1 MSYGCTRSGS
11 LLVLLGPAR
20 RICAVAALAPHDQ
33 FARLREILDRSYA
46 PADHP
51 ALIAQ
56 TDQWSSTRPLVG
68 VSMLD
73 VTPVFTNTL
82 AKYLPLIAGGAD
94 LTVSLSPLL
103 PHDRKVVRVLRDLG
117 IPVTDQP
124 GHYDVVM
131 DCAGVQAASTA
142 AAGYVELTKS
152 GQHVYESCAKP
163 VFLVDD
169 SRIKLIETSLGTGD
183 GLIRALAHFGHADLV
198 DRSIVIFGC
207 GKVGSG
213 AAAQAMGAGA
223 KVTVSDSDAA
233 THPPTGADFI
243 EASDQDGVRAAVAS
257 AWCVVSATGSAGA
270 LTPLV
275 DELREPGAILANLGA
290 EDEFGPGMPASRV
303 LHGKLPVNFVLPEP
317 THLRYLDATMA
328 LVNACA
334 LELLSGHYGAGLHR
348 PPQRLEQPILKV
360 AAMPH
365 NHLGLGG

>member
-1 MSYGCTRSGS
+1 MAHEKS
-11 LLVLLGPAR
+11 
-20 RICAVAALAPHDQ
+20 
-33 FARLREILDRSYA
+33 ARLREILDRAYA
-46 PADHP
+46 PGDYP

-56 TDQWSSTRPLVG
+56 TAQWSSTRPLAG
-68 VSMLD
+68 NRLLD
-73 VTPVFTNTL
+73 VTPVFTNTI
-82 AKYLPLIAGGAD
+82 AKYLPLIAAGAD

-103 PHDRKVVRVLRDLG
+103 PHDPRVVRLLRELG

-142 AAGYVELTKS
+142 RAGYVELTKS

-183 GLIRALAHFGHADLV
+183 GLIRALAHFGHPDLV

-213 AAAQAMGAGA
+213 AAAQAMAAGA
-223 KVTVSDSDAA
+223 RVTVIDSDPIID
-233 THPPTGADFI
+233 PPTGAAFI
-243 EASDQDGVRAAVAS
+243 QARDQGRVSAAVAG
-257 AWCVVSATGSAGA
+257 AWCVVSATGAAGA
-270 LTPLV
+270 LSPLV
-275 DELREPGAILANLGA
+275 DELRSSGAILANLGA

-334 LELLSGHYGAGLHR
+334 VELLTGGYSPGLHG
-348 PPQRLEQPILKV
+348 PPQRLEQRILEV
-360 AAMPH
+360 AMMSKD
-365 NHLGLGG
+365 